1 MSDQVKQDE
10 EQHKTADVRYR
21 LLVDS
26 INDYAI
32 IMLDPAGYIQSWNAG
47 ARHILG
53 YSQEQILSQSIL
65 VLFSEE
71 ILRNHFP
78 PSLLNHV
85 AQYGQYEVDTWLH
98 RQDGSEFWANVLI
111 TALFQ
116 PDGKLIGY
124 SQIIKDLSERR
135 RIDERFRRVVESA
148 PNAMVMVNHHGSI
161 EMVNTQAE
169 RLFDYSRAE
178 MLGQKIEILVPDRF
192 RNGHPTK
199 RDMFLHAPQSRPMGA
214 GRDLFGRR
222 KDGSEFPIE
231 IGLNPIE
238 TDEGMMIL
246 SSIVDISERKRLEE
260 RFRRVVESAPNAMV
274 MVNSRGKIE
283 MVNTQAELLFQYT
296 RAELLG
302 QLIEILVPERFR
314 HEHPDK
320 RRLFFGDL
328 QSRPMGAGRDLF
340 GRRKDGSEF
349 PIEIGLNPIETEDGM
364 MVLSSIVDISDRKQ
378 KELRIQ
384 EALTEKDVLLG
395 EIHHRVK
402 NNLQV
407 VHSLLSLQ
415 SSLINDEA
423 VRNMLMDSQNRIQSM
438 ALIHQTLY
446 QSNNFAR
453 VDFSDFLEAL
463 IPTLVNSYSISG
475 KNITLAVD
483 VDEVYLPINSA
494 IPCGLLINELITNAL
509 KHAFTDRSEGKI
521 SVSLSTKDNNEIQ
534 LMISDDGNGIADHLN
549 LDEVE
554 TLGLRLVNLL
564 SQQLNGV
571 LHIQRQHPTQFVL
584 RFPLTEH

>member
-1 MSDQVKQDE
+1 MSDHVKLDE
-10 EQHKTADVRYR
+10 EQHKTADVHYR

-26 INDYAI
+26 ITDYAI
-32 IMLDPAGYIQSWNAG
+32 IMLDAAGYIQSWNAG

-53 YSQEQILSQSIL
+53 YSQEQILGQSVL
-65 VLFSEE
+65 SLFSEE
-71 ILRNHFP
+71 ILNNHFP
-78 PSLLNHV
+78 PSLLSHV
-85 AQYGQYEVDTWLH
+85 AQHGQYDVDTWLH

-111 TALFQ
+111 TALFE

-192 RNGHPTK
+192 RHGHPTK

-238 TDEGMMIL
+238 TDEGMMVL

-283 MVNTQAELLFQYT
+283 MVNTQAELLFQYA

-320 RRLFFGDL
+320 RRQFFGDL

-349 PIEIGLNPIETEDGM
+349 PIEIGLNPIETEEGM

-384 EALTEKDVLLG
+384 EALAEKDVLLG

-475 KNITLAVD
+475 KNITLSVN

-509 KHAFTDRSEGKI
+509 KHAFTDRSEGTI
-521 SVSLSTKDNNEIQ
+521 SVALSAKDNKEIQ

-564 SQQLNGV
+564 SQQLNGA

>member
-1 MSDQVKQDE
+1 MTDRIEQDE
-10 EQHKTADVRYR
+10 AQHKAVDDRYR
-21 LLVDS
+21 LLVDG
-26 INDYAI
+26 IADYAI
-32 IMLDPAGYIQSWNAG
+32 IMLDPAGHIQSWNAG
-47 ARHILG
+47 ARQILG
-53 YSQEQILSQSIL
+53 YSEEQILAQL
-65 VLFSEE
+65 VLSLFSEE
-71 ILRNHFP
+71 TLNNHFP
-78 PSLLNHV
+78 PSLLSHV
-85 AQYGQYEVDTWLH
+85 AQNGQYEVDTWLH

-116 PDGKLIGY
+116 TDGKLIGY

-161 EMVNTQAE
+161 EMVNTQTE
-169 RLFDYSRAE
+169 RLFNYGRAE
-178 MLGQKIEILVPDRF
+178 MLGQKIEILVPERF
-192 RNGHPTK
+192 RHGHPVK

-238 TDEGMMIL
+238 TAEGMMVL

-274 MVNSRGKIE
+274 MVNSQGRIE
-283 MVNTQAELLFQYT
+283 MVNTQAELLFHYT

-314 HEHPDK
+314 HEHPGK
-320 RRLFFGDL
+320 RHQFFGDL

-453 VDFSDFLEAL
+453 VDFADFLEAL
-463 IPTLVNSYSISG
+463 IPTLVNSYSVSG
-475 KNITLAVD
+475 KNITLAVN

-509 KHAFTDRSEGKI
+509 KHAFTERNDGKI
-521 SVSLSTKDNNEIQ
+521 SVSLSANENNEIQ
-534 LMISDDGNGIADHLN
+534 LSISDDGNGIPEHLN

-571 LHIQRQHPTQFVL
+571 LRIQRQHPTEFVL
-584 RFPLTEH
+584 SFPLTEH

>member
-10 EQHKTADVRYR
+10 EHYKTADVRYR
-21 LLVDS
+21 LLVES

-53 YSQEQILSQSIL
+53 YSQEQILAQSVL
-65 VLFSEE
+65 TLFSEE
-71 ILRNHFP
+71 TLNNHFP
-78 PSLLNHV
+78 PSLLSHV

-169 RLFDYSRAE
+169 RLFNYSRAE

-238 TDEGMMIL
+238 TDEGMMVL

-320 RRLFFGDL
+320 RRQFFGDL

-349 PIEIGLNPIETEDGM
+349 PIEIGLNPIETEEGM

-384 EALTEKDVLLG
+384 DALTEKDVLLG

-453 VDFSDFLEAL
+453 VDFADFLEAL

-475 KNITLAVD
+475 KNITLVVD

-521 SVSLSTKDNNEIQ
+521 SISLSTKDNNEIQ

-571 LHIQRQHPTQFVL
+571 LHIQRQHPTQFFL

>member
-1 MSDQVKQDE
+1 MTDRIEQDE
-10 EQHKTADVRYR
+10 AQHKAVDDRYR
-21 LLVDS
+21 LLVDG
-26 INDYAI
+26 IADYAI
-32 IMLDPAGYIQSWNAG
+32 IMLDPAGHIQSWNAG
-47 ARHILG
+47 ARQILG
-53 YSQEQILSQSIL
+53 YSEEQILAQPVLS
-65 VLFSEE
+65 LFSEE
-71 ILRNHFP
+71 TLNNHFP
-78 PSLLNHV
+78 PSLLSHV
-85 AQYGQYEVDTWLH
+85 AQNGQYEVDTWLH

-116 PDGKLIGY
+116 TDGTLIGY

-169 RLFDYSRAE
+169 RLFNYSRAE
-178 MLGQKIEILVPDRF
+178 MLGQKIEILVPERF
-192 RNGHPTK
+192 RHGHPVK

-238 TDEGMMIL
+238 TAEGMMVL

-274 MVNSRGKIE
+274 MVNSQGRIE
-283 MVNTQAELLFQYT
+283 MVNTQAELLFHYT

-314 HEHPDK
+314 HEHPGK
-320 RRLFFGDL
+320 RHQFFGDL

-453 VDFSDFLEAL
+453 VDFADFLEAL
-463 IPTLVNSYSISG
+463 IPTLVNSYSVSG
-475 KNITLAVD
+475 KNITLAVN

-509 KHAFTDRSEGKI
+509 KHAFTERNEGKI
-521 SVSLSTKDNNEIQ
+521 SVSLSANENKEIQ
-534 LMISDDGNGIADHLN
+534 LRISDDGNGIPEHLN

-571 LHIQRQHPTQFVL
+571 LRIQRQQPTEFVL
-584 RFPLTEH
+584 SFPLTEH

>member
-1 MSDQVKQDE
+1 MTDRIEQDE
-10 EQHKTADVRYR
+10 EQHKAVDDRYR
-21 LLVDS
+21 LLVDG
-26 INDYAI
+26 IADYAI
-32 IMLDPAGYIQSWNAG
+32 IMLDPAGHIQSWNAG
-47 ARHILG
+47 ARQILG
-53 YSQEQILSQSIL
+53 YSEEQILAQPVLS
-65 VLFSEE
+65 LFSEE
-71 ILRNHFP
+71 TLNNHFP
-78 PSLLNHV
+78 PSLLSHV
-85 AQYGQYEVDTWLH
+85 AQHGQYEVDTWLH

-116 PDGKLIGY
+116 TDGTLIGY

-148 PNAMVMVNHHGSI
+148 PNAMVMVNHHGCI

-169 RLFDYSRAE
+169 RLFNYSRAE
-178 MLGQKIEILVPDRF
+178 MLGQKIEILVPERF
-192 RNGHPTK
+192 RHGHPVK

-238 TDEGMMIL
+238 TDEGMMVL

-274 MVNSRGKIE
+274 MVNSQGRIE
-283 MVNTQAELLFQYT
+283 MVNTQAELLFHYT

-314 HEHPDK
+314 HEHPGK
-320 RRLFFGDL
+320 RHQFFGDL

-453 VDFSDFLEAL
+453 VDFADFLEAL
-463 IPTLVNSYSISG
+463 IPTLVNSYSVLG
-475 KNITLAVD
+475 KNITLAVN

-509 KHAFTDRSEGKI
+509 KHAFTERNEGKI
-521 SVSLSTKDNNEIQ
+521 SVSLSANDNKEIQ
-534 LMISDDGNGIADHLN
+534 LSISDDGNGIPDHLN

-571 LHIQRQHPTQFVL
+571 LRIQRQHPTQFVL
-584 RFPLTEH
+584 SFPLTEH

>member
-1 MSDQVKQDE
+1 MSDHVKLDE
-10 EQHKTADVRYR
+10 GQHKTADVHYR

-26 INDYAI
+26 ITDYAI

-53 YSQEQILSQSIL
+53 YSLEQILGQSVL
-65 VLFSEE
+65 SLFSEE
-71 ILRNHFP
+71 ILNNHFP
-78 PSLLNHV
+78 PSLLSHV
-85 AQYGQYEVDTWLH
+85 AQHGQYEVDTWLH
-98 RQDGSEFWANVLI
+98 RQDSSEFWANVLI
-111 TALFQ
+111 TALFE

-192 RNGHPTK
+192 RHGHPTK

-238 TDEGMMIL
+238 TDEGMM
-246 SSIVDISERKRLEE
+246 
-260 RFRRVVESAPNAMV
+260 
-274 MVNSRGKIE
+274 
-283 MVNTQAELLFQYT
+283 
-296 RAELLG
+296 
-302 QLIEILVPERFR
+302 
-314 HEHPDK
+314 
-320 RRLFFGDL
+320 
-328 QSRPMGAGRDLF
+328 
-340 GRRKDGSEF
+340 
-349 PIEIGLNPIETEDGM
+349 
-364 MVLSSIVDISDRKQ
+364 VLSSIVDISDRKQ

-384 EALTEKDVLLG
+384 EALAEKDVLLS

-453 VDFSDFLEAL
+453 VDFADFLEAL

-475 KNITLAVD
+475 TNITLSVD

-509 KHAFTDRSEGKI
+509 KHAFTDRSEGTI
-521 SVSLSTKDNNEIQ
+521 SVSLSAKDNKEIQ
-534 LMISDDGNGIADHLN
+534 LLISDDGNGIADHLD

-564 SQQLNGV
+564 SQQLNGA
-571 LHIQRQHPTQFVL
+571 LHIQRQHPTQFIL

>member
-78 PSLLNHV
+78 PSLLSHV
-85 AQYGQYEVDTWLH
+85 AQYGQYEVDTWLN

-116 PDGKLIGY
+116 TDGKLIGY

-178 MLGQKIEILVPDRF
+178 MLGKKIEILVPDRF

-349 PIEIGLNPIETEDGM
+349 PIEIGLNPIETEEGM

-571 LHIQRQHPTQFVL
+571 LHIQHQHPTQFVL